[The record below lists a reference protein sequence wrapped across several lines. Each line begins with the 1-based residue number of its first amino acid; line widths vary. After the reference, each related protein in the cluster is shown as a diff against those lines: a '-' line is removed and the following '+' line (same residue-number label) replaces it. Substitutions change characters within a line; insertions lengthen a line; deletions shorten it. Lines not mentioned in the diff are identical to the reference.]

1 MTHHIYI
8 VCTVHIFY
16 SHRQPQDFTNFSY
29 SNVHLFKFSCSPYN
43 KLVVVISKIRNWIEI
58 RFWMA
63 RVISS
68 MASALKNFSPF
79 FIFFRMASYIFK
91 QERTSCLQ
99 MCPGDI
105 KCSQR
110 KNTML
115 FNIISMQCN
124 IYFTR

>member
-1 MTHHIYI
+1 MTYHINI
-8 VCTVHIFY
+8 CTVHIFY

-43 KLVVVISKIRNWIEI
+43 KLVVVISQIRNWIEI

-63 RVISS
+63 QVISS
-68 MASALKNFSPF
+68 MVSVLKNFSPF
-79 FIFFRMASYIFK
+79 FLRMASYILK
-91 QERTSCLQ
+91 QERTSCLM
-99 MCPGDI
+99 MCPGDS

-110 KNTML
+110 KNNML

-124 IYFTR
+124 IYFAR